1 MASTILSDNGVS
13 SGSAGLKSTADST
26 GVLALQTTTAGGA
39 ATTALTIDTSQ
50 NVGISGTPS
59 AWGSSKALQL
69 NSSTALWNY
78 AGTNSYFSNNEYFN
92 GTNRIFTA
100 NGWATEYTQAAGT
113 HAWSVSTA
121 SGTAG
126 GTATMT
132 QVMGIDSS
140 GNATFNTSSVSQAQT
155 YKFYGYGSGILG
167 TDLQLHNQGG
177 NAEDF
182 TRISMYDSGSIRT
195 ALDFRVLAGG
205 NGYLTY
211 SSGSGS
217 VAEKFRVD
225 QLGNFRV
232 GVGTSTVNLY
242 MDVNHATGSS
252 NGASFFV
259 ARYNG
264 TQIGD
269 ISQATTSTVAYNTS
283 SDYRLKENIQPMTSA
298 LEKVALLKPCTYT
311 WKTDG
316 ASGQG
321 FIAHEL
327 QEVVPDCVTGAK
339 DAIETYTD
347 EDGNEQTRPKYQ
359 GVDTSFLVAT
369 LTAAIQE
376 LKAIN
381 DTQAETINALTARVA
396 SLEGK

>member
-1 MASTILSDNGVS
+1 MSTISASTTSTTAYVV
-13 SGSAGLKSTADST
+13 TADTT
-26 GVLALQTTTAGGA
+26 GALVLQTGATPTTAV
-39 ATTALTIDTSQ
+39 TIDTSQ
-50 NVGISGTPS
+50 NVGIGTTPS
-59 AWGSSKALQL
+59 AWGGSAVQLQL
-69 NSSTALWNY
+69 KTNFGFRSDASSAQIINNAYYDGSGWKYTGTGVSFIQEFGGGVSGNLVWYTAP
-78 AGTNSYFSNNEYFN
+78 
-92 GTNRIFTA
+92 
-100 NGWATEYTQAAGT
+100 
-113 HAWSVSTA
+113 
-121 SGTAG
+121 SGTVGNAV
-126 GTATMT
+126 TYTERMRL
-132 QVMGIDSS
+132 DSS

-177 NAEDF
+177 NAEDS

-211 SSGSGS
+211 SSGSGT

-376 LKAIN
+376 LKAEL
-381 DTQAETINALTARVA
+381 DALKEKVGA
-396 SLEGK
+396 